1 MALHLCLRLL
11 EHVAET
17 YAELVE
23 RIVAES
29 VLVGYER
36 PELFAF
42 QHEVRFYDHRLVAV
56 VNPARISLPGKRGG
70 ECLCVEFRLDAIER
84 GVVLHGFLH
93 LPAQEAAVDH
103 KAQFLE
109 KVVLEIDGFGY
120 RHVEEVAGCIVVAGI
135 LFAVARCGDEG
146 GAQCDVGPPAGTLL
160 QQLYVGRDIQVAEF
174 RPFVFCSS
182 DCWCW
187 SDSGVFL

>member
-1 MALHLCLRLL
+1 MYARLL

-23 RIVAES
+23 RIIAES
-29 VLVGYER
+29 VLIGYKWS
-36 PELFAF
+36 ELFAF
-42 QHEVRFYDHRLVAV
+42 QHEVRFYDHWLVAV
-56 VNPARISLPGKRGG
+56 VNPTRISLPGKRCG
-70 ECLCVEFRLDAIER
+70 ESLCVEFRLDAIER

-174 RPFVFCSS
+174 PAFC
-182 DCWCW
+182 
-187 SDSGVFL
+187 FLFKRLLVLE